1 MGRRAGTFGLAGER
15 CSAEPSTVTVG
26 DDEII
31 GGSGDGDHTAVVQ
44 AMMVGADQH
53 QVGYKSLIYL
63 LLACIL
69 PVWRW

>member
-1 MGRRAGTFGLAGER
+1 MA
-15 CSAEPSTVTVG
+15 
-26 DDEII
+26 
-31 GGSGDGDHTAVVQ
+31 AVVI
-44 AMMVGADQH
+44 GAEQY

>member
-1 MGRRAGTFGLAGER
+1 MVAAVMIRA
-15 CSAEPSTVTVG
+15 
-26 DDEII
+26 
-31 GGSGDGDHTAVVQ
+31 Q
-44 AMMVGADQH
+44 QH